1 MSDATGRS
9 MSQLVDDAAEA
20 LERQMF
26 FDQLTSGYDGLR
38 DDPEAWAEIEAER
51 AIEGSTLRDEGQ

>member
-1 MSDATGRS
+1 

-26 FDQLTSGYDGLR
+26 FEQLTRGYEKLR
-38 DDPEAWAEIEAER
+38 NDPAVWAEIEAER
-51 AIEGSTLRDEGQ
+51 TVEGSAIRDGQS